1 MIFYI
6 KILGKTR
13 RDFKLLDI
21 KVQKEK
27 RISTFENWSEALAK
41 KGFEASE
48 NIPMLKIWR
57 AWEKG

>member
-1 MIFYI
+1 
-6 KILGKTR
+6 LGKIR

-21 KVQKEK
+21 KVQKQK

-48 NIPMLKIWR
+48 NIPMLKIWK
-57 AWEKG
+57 ALEKG